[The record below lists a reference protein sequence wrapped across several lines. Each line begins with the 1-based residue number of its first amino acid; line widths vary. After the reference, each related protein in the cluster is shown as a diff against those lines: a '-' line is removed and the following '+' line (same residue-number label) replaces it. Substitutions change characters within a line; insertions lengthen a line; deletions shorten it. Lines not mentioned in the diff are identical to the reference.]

1 MERSTPRSGQ
11 SARLSAS
18 LSISSGETS
27 FAEANGW
34 FERFL
39 DDAKVPDDAR
49 ADLLV
54 VFEEVVVNV
63 VTHAYRGA
71 GGTIEITAE
80 RDADALT
87 LTVRDDGPPF
97 DLLALPEPDLDL
109 PIAQRPL
116 GGLGVHLVRRL
127 CDRIGYQ
134 RLGDSNILVMT
145 KAMH

>member
-1 MERSTPRSGQ
+1 MGEAPT
-11 SARLSAS
+11 LSAS
-18 LSISSGETS
+18 LSMSGGETS
-27 FAEANGW
+27 FAVANGW

-39 DDAKVPDDAR
+39 HDAKVPDDAC

-63 VTHAYRGA
+63 LTHAYRGT

-80 RDADALT
+80 RNADALT

-116 GGLGVHLVRRL
+116 GGLGVHLVKRL
-127 CDRIGYQ
+127 CDRIRYQ

-145 KAMH
+145 KAMQ